1 MSFGDHLGFWMR
13 SQRCAIVRDWK
24 ANVDDTFGAMGLMSD
39 ITFDDDNTPEERT
52 AEEPGKGRPHL
63 SAGAAVIRGFLDQ
76 LGNDAGVYRMISQD
90 GEPLYVGKA
99 HNLKKRVSTYARP
112 ERLPVRL
119 QRMVAE
125 TVSMEF
131 VTCANEVEAL
141 LLENNLIKKL
151 MPRYNVLLRDDKT
164 FPDILIRTD
173 HAFPQI
179 VKYRGPRD
187 RPGEYFGP
195 FASAGA
201 VGRTLNVLQRAFLLR
216 NCSDNI
222 FKSRTRPCL
231 QYQIKR
237 CSAPCVGF
245 INDDD
250 YARDVDQAK
259 AFLSGRSQEVK
270 DRLAADMQAASEGL
284 EFERAAKLRDRLRA
298 MAHVQSS
305 QDINVEGLGDADVIA
320 LEHRGGQTG
329 IQVFFYR
336 AGRNNGNRAYFP
348 SHDKN
353 LEPEAV
359 LASFIGQF
367 YDNRPPPKEILLN
380 LAPIEQALLGEALTV
395 KAGRKVTLT
404 LPQRGGRRKVVD
416 HAAEN
421 AREALERRMAES
433 STQRRLLA
441 GLSDLIGLDGEIG
454 RIEVYD
460 NSHIQG
466 RQAVGAMV
474 VAGPEGFSKNAYRK
488 FNIRG
493 DLGDTSNP
501 GAETASEPMG
511 LAEASVPDLAGSP
524 PQASQVTN
532 HDAPAGGDDYAMT
545 REVIYRRFARAIKED
560 PERTGGQWPDVV
572 ILDGGKG
579 QLTAAIQA
587 LEELGLEESVPVM
600 AVAKGPEREA
610 GRERIIFPGEAEP
623 VLLPP
628 RDPVL
633 YFIQRLRDEAHR
645 FAIGSHRK
653 RRAKDQTRNPL
664 DEITGIGAK
673 RKKALLLYF
682 GSAKAVSRASVT
694 DLEKVDGISSAVAKK
709 IHAHFHPNG

>member
-1 MSFGDHLGFWMR
+1 MSQLPFE
-13 SQRCAIVRDWK
+13 
-24 ANVDDTFGAMGLMSD
+24 GAKV
-39 ITFDDDNTPEERT
+39 PEDSFPEK
-52 AEEPGKGRPHL
+52 PVQGRPRL
-63 SAGAAVIRGFLDQ
+63 SAGAEVIRGYLDN
-76 LGNDAGVYRMISQD
+76 LRNEAGVYRMISED
-90 GEPLYVGKA
+90 GAPLYVGKA
-99 HNLKKRVSTYARP
+99 HNLRKRVATYTRP
-112 ERLPVRL
+112 DRLPIRL
-119 QRMVAE
+119 QRMVAQ

-164 FPDILIRTD
+164 FPDILIRGD

-179 VKYRGPRD
+179 VKYRGQRD
-187 RPGEYFGP
+187 KPGDYFGP

-201 VGRTLNVLQRAFLLR
+201 VNRTLNVLQRAFLLR
-216 NCSDNI
+216 NCSDSI
-222 FKSRTRPCL
+222 FKSRARPCL

-237 CSAPCVGF
+237 CSAPCVGL
-245 INDDD
+245 ISEDD
-250 YARDVDQAK
+250 YAKDVAQAK
-259 AFLSGRSQEVK
+259 SFLSGRSQEVK
-270 DRLAADMQAASEGL
+270 DRLAADMQDASAAL
-284 EFERAAKLRDRLRA
+284 EFERAATLRDRLRA

-305 QDINVEGLGDADVIA
+305 QDINVEGVSDADIIA
-320 LEHRGGQTG
+320 LEHRGGQTC

-353 LEPEAV
+353 VEPQAV

-367 YDNRPPPKEILLN
+367 YDNRPPPKEVLLSM
-380 LAPIEQALLGEALTV
+380 APLEQGLLREALTI
-395 KAGRKVTLT
+395 KAGRKVSLVI
-404 LPQRGGRRKVVD
+404 PQRGGRKKVID
-416 HAAEN
+416 HAAQN
-421 AREALERRMAES
+421 AHEALERRMAES
-433 STQRRLLA
+433 STQRRLLS
-441 GLSDLIGLDGEIG
+441 GLCALMGLEGEIG

-474 VAGPEGFSKNAYRK
+474 VAGPEGFAKNAYRK

-493 DLGDTSNP
+493 E
-501 GAETASEPMG
+501 GAPAQDRQITRPG
-511 LAEASVPDLAGSP
+511 LADAPVPELTGLPAGSR
-524 PQASQVTN
+524 
-532 HDAPAGGDDYAMT
+532 DAVPAGGDDYAMT
-545 REVIYRRFARAIKED
+545 REVMRRRFARAIKED

-579 QLTAAIQA
+579 QLTAAMEA
-587 LEELGLEESVPVM
+587 LTELGIDDSVPIM

-610 GRERIIFPGEAEP
+610 GRERIILPGETEP
-623 VLLPP
+623 RLLPP

-664 DEITGIGAK
+664 DEIAGIGAK

-694 DLEKVDGISSAVAKK
+694 DLEKVDGISNAVAKK
-709 IHAHFHPNG
+709 IYGYFHPSE